1 MELCVFA
8 CEFGVK
14 SQIKKPN
21 NPNITCAHRH
31 IVSFAPDKTLS
42 LRKITCVIKLHD
54 LYFKPFL
61 SAQQIDL
68 AVDNLAY
75 QLHRD
80 LAGKTPIFV
89 GVLNGSYMLM
99 TDLTRKFKGDCEIA
113 FLRASSYQG
122 TSSTGTINLGLELDV
137 NLAGRIVVL
146 VEDIIDTGFTVETL
160 SRKLTQHHPAALYI
174 ATLLLKPEVY
184 NRDTKIDYVGLN
196 IENKFVVGYGMD
208 YNNLGRNLP
217 ELYVQ
222 TKRMKNIVLF
232 GPPGAGK
239 GTQADRLKE
248 TYGLVHISTGDVF
261 RHHIKNGTDLGLL
274 AKSYMDKGN
283 LVPDE
288 VTINMLRAEVEKNQD
303 VAGFIF
309 DGFPRTDAQAA
320 ALDRLLDSLGTSVSG
335 MVALEVADD
344 VLVERLLERGKSSGR
359 ADDANEDVIKE
370 RIKVYYNQTAP
381 LKNYYQAQ
389 GKYHGV
395 DGVGTVDAITLRL
408 QEQFDKL

>member
-1 MELCVFA
+1 
-8 CEFGVK
+8 
-14 SQIKKPN
+14 
-21 NPNITCAHRH
+21 
-31 IVSFAPDKTLS
+31 
-42 LRKITCVIKLHD
+42 
-54 LYFKPFL
+54 
-61 SAQQIDL
+61 
-68 AVDNLAY
+68 
-75 QLHRD
+75 
-80 LAGKTPIFV
+80 
-89 GVLNGSYMLM
+89 MLM